1 MIRVEL
7 NPNIY
12 IGSVD
17 GETYLLDTQS
27 QRRLRLNT
35 TGGTIWELLKAGRS
49 LDEIT
54 AGIRERFPE
63 VPVDRISGDVS
74 LFVNS
79 IVKTGFAYGSP
90 D

>member
-1 MIRVEL
+1 MTRVEL

-27 QRRLRLNT
+27 QRRLRLNA
-35 TGGTIWELLKAGRS
+35 TGGTVWELLKAGRTP
-49 LDEIT
+49 DEIT

-63 VPVDRISGDVS
+63 VPEDRISGDVS
-74 LFVNS
+74 LFVDS
-79 IVKTGFAYGSP
+79 IVKTGFACGSP